1 MNITLAW
8 NGPVGV
14 GRFPS
19 DPSALEALDAPGV
32 YLRVKTYAGGRTV
45 SYVGQSKSLLVRID
59 QHLTSLLGLL
69 YPLRDDAGAPL
80 GRGDFADRVRAYN
93 DIDAT
98 AAAALAEAKRM
109 RFYLAPCDDTLGF
122 RDDHLNLVEGALK
135 SRIERQAAARAGA
148 DECENIQGV
157 PVADFDDVVAIVG
170 DFSALAPEDAETVA
184 TVVGAA
190 PIEIAER
197 ALGLGHAE

>member
-8 NGPVGV
+8 SGPVGV
-14 GRFPS
+14 GCFPEEA
-19 DPSALEALDAPGV
+19 SALEGPGV
-32 YLRVKTYAGGRTV
+32 YLRIKTYDGGRTV

-69 YPLRDDAGAPL
+69 YPLRDAAGAPL
-80 GRGDFADRVRAYN
+80 GRGDFADRLRAYN
-93 DIDAT
+93 DIDAV

-109 RFYLAPCDDTLGF
+109 RFFVAACDEALGF
-122 RDDHLNLVEGALK
+122 HDGHLNLVEGALK
-135 SRIERQAAARAGA
+135 SRLEREAAARAGVA
-148 DECENIQGV
+148 ECENIQGV
-157 PVADFDDVVAIVG
+157 PAADFEDVVAITG

-184 TVVGAA
+184 SVIGAE